1 MNAVFLSLSLSL
13 EIQREMTGAV
23 VYGIT
28 SQAQFVFFGLKG

>member
-1 MNAVFLSLSLSL
+1 MNAVSLSLERER